1 MMGLM
6 KCETYP
12 KDRDT
17 RGTSKA
23 QLVGRRDGTWHT
35 RQGGGRLWGLGTGHP
50 GTCRGA
56 TNCVHGGGDF
66 CPGGFIPIF
75 FRVFILVP
83 GPREVLKVL
92 YCGLVTHTTFRT
104 LKAQEGVLGYLEIRY
119 LN

>member
-50 GTCRGA
+50 APAEGPPIASTEGGIFARG
-56 TNCVHGGGDF
+56 GLS
-66 CPGGFIPIF
+66 PIF
-75 FRVFILVP
+75 F
-83 GPREVLKVL
+83 
-92 YCGLVTHTTFRT
+92 
-104 LKAQEGVLGYLEIRY
+104 
-119 LN
+119 